1 MIPLQLEVFWEVVYS
16 CATPKTAVISN
27 TGRSFFKFLENRVEN
42 DVLSHSVDDQS
53 STNDGNVEAIAEAF
67 PEEPIEGAVQYD
79 QDEPY
84 QEVIPL
90 NAAPA
95 TEAPP
100 NTNQAPKQEISVPVP
115 DEQQQVQPTESPK
128 KKVHISLDIPDNTEI
143 HDETENDDDDAY
155 APQRPQKPNR
165 PATAG
170 GSPMYTFFPVTFGR
184 AAGGTIAV
192 ANAYS
197 TGKGAVRSHAIA
209 YGTSGASRRQ
219 AIERQRHIAAQKKAH

>member
-1 MIPLQLEVFWEVVYS
+1 M
-16 CATPKTAVISN
+16 
-27 TGRSFFKFLENRVEN
+27 FFTFPENRVEN
-42 DVLSHSVDDQS
+42 EVLPQSVDEQS

-79 QDEPY
+79 QDESY

-95 TEAPP
+95 TEAPIV
-100 NTNQAPKQEISVPVP
+100 NQAPKQEIVVPVP
-115 DEQQQVQPTESPK
+115 DEQQQVQTTESPK

-143 HDETENDDDDAY
+143 HDETESDDDDAY
-155 APQRPQKPNR
+155 TPPKPQRPNR
-165 PATAG
+165 PAAAAG

-184 AAGGTIAV
+184 TGGGTIAV

-219 AIERQRHIAAQKKAH
+219 AIERHVAAQKKAH

>member
-1 MIPLQLEVFWEVVYS
+1 MFFFVLFHR
-16 CATPKTAVISN
+16 IS
-27 TGRSFFKFLENRVEN
+27 TSIENRVGNE
-42 DVLSHSVDDQS
+42 VLPHSVDQQS
-53 STNDGNVEAIAEAF
+53 STDDGNVEAIAEAF
-67 PEEPIEGAVQYD
+67 PEEPIDGTVQYD

-84 QEVIPL
+84 HEVIPL
-90 NAAPA
+90 NAVPV
-95 TEAPP
+95 TEAP
-100 NTNQAPKQEISVPVP
+100 NAIKAPKQEISVTVP
-115 DEQQQVQPTESPK
+115 DEQQVQATESPK

-143 HDETENDDDDAY
+143 HDETENDDDDQFT
-155 APQRPQKPNR
+155 PQKPQKPNR
-165 PATAG
+165 PSSG

-219 AIERQRHIAAQKKAH
+219 AIERHIAAQKKAN